1 MKKEVLPLPQ
11 AWGMGMRL
19 PWVYLRSLSRVYL
32 GKTPERLTMDELL
45 EARFFSEQQEIRIFL
60 SEDGLK
66 AVRLEEETAD
76 RFLEEEIAVNSG
88 FGSSYTVHYLL
99 QADEDGQTNRTVA
112 RLAGWKGENENG

>member
-76 RFLEEEIAVNSG
+76 RFLEKEIAVNSG

>member
-11 AWGMGMRL
+11 AWEMGMQLR
-19 PWVYLRSLSRVYL
+19 WVYLRSLSRVYL
-32 GKTPERLTMDELL
+32 GQTREDLTIDVLL

>member
-11 AWGMGMRL
+11 AWEMGMRL

-76 RFLEEEIAVNSG
+76 RFLEKEIAVNSG

>member
-11 AWGMGMRL
+11 AWEMGMQL

-32 GKTPERLTMDELL
+32 GKTPEGLTMDELL
-45 EARFFSEQQEIRIFL
+45 EARFFSEQQEIRIFM

-76 RFLEEEIAVNSG
+76 SILEEEIAVNSG

>member
-76 RFLEEEIAVNSG
+76 RFLEKEIAVNSG

-99 QADEDGQTNRTVA
+99 EADEDGQTSRTVA
-112 RLAGWKGENENG
+112 RLASWKGENENG

>member
-11 AWGMGMRL
+11 AWEMGMQL

-32 GKTPERLTMDELL
+32 GKTPEGLTMDELL
-45 EARFFSEQQEIRIFL
+45 EARFFSNLEEIRIFL

-66 AVRLEEETAD
+66 AVRLEEEAAD
-76 RFLEEEIAVNSG
+76 SILEEEIAVNSG

-99 QADEDGQTNRTVA
+99 EADEDGQTSRTVT

>member
-1 MKKEVLPLPQ
+1 MQ
-11 AWGMGMRL
+11 L

-76 RFLEEEIAVNSG
+76 RFLEKEIAVNSG

>member
-32 GKTPERLTMDELL
+32 GNTPERLTMDELL

-76 RFLEEEIAVNSG
+76 RFLEEEIAVNSE
-88 FGSSYTVHYLL
+88 FGSSYMVHYLL
-99 QADEDGQTNRTVA
+99 EADEDGQTNRTVV